1 MTKPRVLL
9 VDNDDSFTYNLVQ
22 LLEESRLCSVNV
34 RKHHEINIADAEHFD
49 KILFSPGPGV
59 PSDFPVMT
67 QLLHAYSMS
76 KSFLGI
82 CLGHQAIAE
91 HFGAVLYRKEQV
103 RHGQQKQLIILDT
116 GELLFRGIPE
126 TITVGLYH
134 SWAVDKST
142 LPECL
147 HVTSVT
153 EDGVIMS
160 LRHNRLDIRGV
171 QFHPESY
178 ISNSGQ
184 QIICNWLQS

>member
-34 RKHHEINIADAEHFD
+34 RKHHEITIADAEHFD